1 MSIFLFIF
9 AFIQDR
15 AIATPAQQ
23 LSQLIGQD
31 PILQGAVAGVS
42 VRSAKTGDILFQH
55 HGDLRLRPASNLKLL
70 TAAAALSVL
79 GESYTFKTELLTD
92 GVVIGNMLMGNLF
105 LKGYGD
111 PTLLK
116 SDFDQFAEVLI
127 QKGITEIHGNI
138 IGDDTWYDSV
148 RYSVDLPWSDEQ
160 AYYGAG
166 ISALSVSPDNDFD
179 AGTVRVEITP
189 GKKVGQSA
197 IIHLSSNTNYVKL
210 INQTKTVDEKGSSK
224 ITAHRVH
231 GENIIQYSGTIPLGT
246 KAIKEWVS
254 VWNPTMYAIA
264 LFQQSLQEK
273 GIRIQGTV
281 LQRKVPKS
289 ATVMITH
296 HSKPLSEI
304 LLPFMKLSNNTHA
317 EMLLKEM
324 GMVVKGKGSWEK
336 GLEVINEELKKLG
349 VKTEN
354 LLLRDGSG
362 ISHINLVPANELST
376 LLYQVQQRPWFPSFQ
391 NSLPISG
398 QKQKLVGGSLR
409 YRMNHPQL
417 KGKIKAKTGTLTSVS
432 SLSGYVESRNSGT
445 LIFSIILNNL
455 LDEKEGKRFEDQM
468 AEILVNY

>member
-1 MSIFLFIF
+1 MSIFLFLF

-15 AIATPAQQ
+15 AIATPFQQ

-31 PILQGAVAGVS
+31 PILQGAIAGVS
-42 VRSAKTGDILFQH
+42 VRSAKTGEILYH
-55 HGDLRLRPASNLKLL
+55 HQGDLRLRPASNLKLL

-92 GVVIGNMLMGNLF
+92 GVIIGNMLMGNLF

-166 ISALSVSPDNDFD
+166 ISALSVSPDSDFD

-189 GKKVGQSA
+189 GRKVGQPA
-197 IIHLSSNTNYVKL
+197 IIQLSPNTNYVQL
-210 INQTKTVDEKGSSK
+210 INQTKTVDEKTSSK
-224 ITAHRVH
+224 IKVDRVH
-231 GENIIQYSGTIPLGT
+231 GGNIIYYSGTVSLKT
-246 KAIKEWVS
+246 NVMKEWVS

-264 LFQQSLQEK
+264 LFQQSLHEK

-281 LQRKVPKS
+281 LQGKVPKS
-289 ATVMITH
+289 ATVLISH
-296 HSKPLSEI
+296 HSMPLAEI
-304 LLPFMKLSNNTHA
+304 LVPFMKLSNNTHA
-317 EMLLKEM
+317 EMLIKEM
-324 GMVVKGKGSWEK
+324 GKVEKGEGSWDM
-336 GLEVINEELKKLG
+336 GMEVLHAELKKLG

-362 ISHINLVPANELST
+362 ISHINLVPANELSNF
-376 LLYQVQQRPWFPSFQ
+376 LYHVQLKSWFPSFQ

-455 LDEKEGKRFEDQM
+455 LDEEKGKRIEDQM
-468 AEILVNY
+468 AEILVNF